1 MTTLLQLGVYS
12 HFLRKKTGNQQGTNR
27 EPTGNQPKRSENEV
41 RGLKNQSQVITRRH
55 SVQYIRGTKSEQ

>member
-27 EPTGNQPKRSENEV
+27 EPTGNQ
-41 RGLKNQSQVITRRH
+41 Q
-55 SVQYIRGTKSEQ
+55 GTNREPTKKE

>member
-27 EPTGNQPKRSENEV
+27 KGVKM
-41 RGLKNQSQVITRRH
+41 K
-55 SVQYIRGTKSEQ
+55 SVG